1 MPNHAQLLLPGTT
14 RKGFLARTVASA
26 GALLSYAFV
35 PATAEARRY
44 AHHNCYTMYYYQKIC
59 LGGSTS
65 GCNVRVGFPSCSHSY
80 VTAYSPSDVFYNTC
94 HVTCE
99 TFCNCE
105 PTYNQARAAAG
116 NGGTCSCTPYYS

>member
-59 LGGSTS
+59 LGGQYLGMQRT
-65 GCNVRVGFPSCSHSY
+65 GRLPVVFPLLCHRVF
-80 VTAYSPSDVFYNTC
+80 A
-94 HVTCE
+94 
-99 TFCNCE
+99 
-105 PTYNQARAAAG
+105 Q
-116 NGGTCSCTPYYS
+116 